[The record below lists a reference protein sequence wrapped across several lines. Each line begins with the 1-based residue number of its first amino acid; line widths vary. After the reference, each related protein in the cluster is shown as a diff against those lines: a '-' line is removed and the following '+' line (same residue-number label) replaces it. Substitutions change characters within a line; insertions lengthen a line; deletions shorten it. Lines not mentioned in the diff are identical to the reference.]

1 MIKKLTKFFL
11 YIVVLLTTA
20 LVYLS
25 FFGINTK
32 SFNQVIE
39 EKVLSI
45 NNNIKLEL
53 DKVKIILNIK
63 NLSISIKTQNPN
75 LIYQS
80 KKFKLN
86 SIKTNL
92 SIASFFSKDFS
103 IYDLEIS
110 IKNTKLKNIIE
121 LLRSFRNSPE
131 LFVLEN
137 LIKDGFIVADINLN
151 FDKKGNIKNNFKIS
165 GSAKKVKLRLL
176 NKKFIKDLNFNFQV
190 KNDDYIASNIS
201 VNYNELKFN
210 SKIINIKKK
219 QNLFLI
225 KGEFKNKE
233 KNLDVKLL
241 DEFLKSNF
249 NSKGLSPIDFDS
261 HSIFSFKIN
270 KKLKIRDINF
280 ETKINLDKLNYKFS
294 NLNLNDYLPQY
305 DNHIELNKHE
315 LNISYKEKK
324 LIIDG
329 KGKFLIGNKPDTIN
343 YKVTNKND
351 SYEFIT
357 DISLKNNPLLIDF
370 LQYEKKENIKSK
382 INFAGSFNK
391 DEGIYLDTLSLTENK
406 NEIIINGLAF
416 NKSLKILKLD
426 KVKLNFIS
434 KNKIKNEINIKRN
447 KNNYEIKGKSFDADY
462 LIEKIL
468 NYNDES
474 KSSILLD
481 NFNSN
486 IKISVDDVYINNNLS
501 TDNLLG
507 NLLYKKNTIVE
518 ANLKSTFPSD
528 KKLKLTINTNE
539 NNETITTFFSD
550 NAKPFVKRYKF
561 IKGFEDGRLDFYSI
575 KKNDKSKSQL
585 KIYDFKLNELPALTK
600 ILTLAS
606 LQGIADILTGEGI
619 RFNELEMNFSN
630 NKNIMNIEEIYAIGP
645 AISILLDG
653 YIERNKLI
661 SLSGTLVPATT
672 VNKVIGSIPILGNI
686 LVGKKAGEGVFGV
699 SFKIKGPPNKI
710 KTTVNPIKTLTPRF
724 ITRTLEKIK
733 KN

>member
-11 YIVVLLTTA
+11 FTTVLLTTA

-32 SFNQVIE
+32 SFNQAIE
-39 EKVLSI
+39 EKVLGI

-53 DKVKIILNIK
+53 DKVKVILDIK

-80 KKFKLN
+80 KKFELN

-92 SIASFFSKDFS
+92 SIASFFNKDFS

-241 DEFLKSNF
+241 DKFLNSNF

-270 KKLKIRDINF
+270 KKFKIRDINF

-315 LNISYKEKK
+315 MNISYKEKK

-357 DISLKNNPLLIDF
+357 DISLKNNLLLIDF

-391 DEGIYLDTLSLTENK
+391 DKGIYLDTLSLTENK
-406 NEIIINGLAF
+406 NEIIIDGLTF

-447 KNNYEIKGKSFDADY
+447 KNNYKIKGKSFDADY

-486 IKISVDDVYINNNLS
+486 IKISVDNVFINNNLS

-518 ANLKSTFPSD
+518 ANLKSAFPSN

-561 IKGFEDGRLDFYSI
+561 IKGFEEGRLDFYSI
-575 KKNDKSKSQL
+575 KKDDKSKSQL

-619 RFNELEMNFSN
+619 RFNEFEMNFSN

-653 YIERNKLI
+653 YVERNKLI
-661 SLSGTLVPATT
+661 TLSGTLVPATT

>member
-391 DEGIYLDTLSLTENK
+391 DKGIYLDTLSLTENK